1 VESTNVIPFP
11 PFMIQL
17 TDSALQHLRHLLD
30 EKGAPVGSGLRIAV
44 ERGGCAGLQYTMR
57 ISQPQDG
64 DEVDSKQGV
73 PLIVDRESL
82 AYLEG
87 CQIDYLESLHDS
99 GFKIE
104 NPNAA
109 RSCGCGTS
117 FEPLKGS

>member
-1 VESTNVIPFP
+1 
-11 PFMIQL
+11 MIQL

-87 CQIDYLESLHDS
+87 CQIDYLEALHDS